1 MTAMSELRQ
10 RSDEDAVV
18 HPGGGEGSGTVISD
32 QRLLRGARSRRTI
45 VRHAVDV
52 ASLEGL
58 GGLSLGRLA
67 TDLGISKSGVQTLF
81 GTKENLQAAA
91 VEVAREVFNEAV
103 VHPARTA
110 PRGAARVR
118 ALIERWIEYAEVP
131 LFPGGC
137 FWAANLADFDSRP
150 GRVRDAL
157 FHCQRDWRDLIAAE
171 LRHAADAGE
180 IAELDVDLAAF
191 QIDAVLMAANTA
203 LRIGDE
209 EAGDVVDKVRR
220 VAEGFLAPP
229 R

>member
-1 MTAMSELRQ
+1 MSERKQ
-10 RSDEDAVV
+10 RVEEDAFVDA
-18 HPGGGEGSGTVISD
+18 GGEGGDAVISD
-32 QRLLRGARSRRTI
+32 RRLLRGARSRQAI
-45 VRHAVDV
+45 VRRAVDV

-81 GTKENLQAAA
+81 GTKENLQTAA
-91 VEVAREVFNEAV
+91 VELAQEVFHAAV

-110 PRGAARVR
+110 PRGAARMR

-150 GRVRDAL
+150 GRVHDAL
-157 FHCQRDWRDLIAAE
+157 FRCRRDWRDLLAAE
-171 LRHAADAGE
+171 LRYAADAGE

-191 QIDAVLMAANTA
+191 QIDAVLIAANTA
-203 LRIGDE
+203 LRMGEE
-209 EAGDVVDKVRR
+209 EAEDVVDKIRR
-220 VAEGFLAPP
+220 VVEGFLAPP